1 MTQDDLIPE
10 CEGIVGGAH
19 LIEQVMEEEDT
30 RVMTY

>member
-1 MTQDDLIPE
+1 MTKEDLIPE

-19 LIEQVMEEEDT
+19 LIQEVMEGEC